1 MGAIVADWSADQVS
15 GFQKRVIA
23 FRHSLHE
30 RAMFSDEGLAR
41 VLDRYP
47 REAMGVFTMGE
58 DLEDWQSWRR
68 GSARGMSGD
77 QLLAAVQDGRLWLNL
92 RHANTHLAEFAD
104 LCREIADEKE
114 AAFKTRILNRD
125 LGLLIS
131 SPNARVFYH
140 LDVPYSSLWQI
151 RGRKQIW
158 FYPRTEPYVDPAWL
172 ERCVHGTAEGQMP
185 FKPAW
190 DNGAQSRFLLPGDMV
205 TWAQNAPHRVDNGPM
220 MNVSVSMEYMTP
232 QARLRANV
240 IHANGLLRQNLGFT
254 PSIETHPGPTMA
266 AKLLIAAAHKAAI
279 ARKARKPVLGDVR
292 GRRGR
297 RGGGV
302 GPRLPWG
309 SLFRSPRPS
318 PG

>member
-1 MGAIVADWSADQVS
+1 MGAIVADWSAEQVS

-140 LDVPYSSLWQI
+140 LDVP
-151 RGRKQIW
+151 
-158 FYPRTEPYVDPAWL
+158 
-172 ERCVHGTAEGQMP
+172 
-185 FKPAW
+185 
-190 DNGAQSRFLLPGDMV
+190 
-205 TWAQNAPHRVDNGPM
+205 
-220 MNVSVSMEYMTP
+220 
-232 QARLRANV
+232 
-240 IHANGLLRQNLGFT
+240 
-254 PSIETHPGPTMA
+254 
-266 AKLLIAAAHKAAI
+266 
-279 ARKARKPVLGDVR
+279 
-292 GRRGR
+292 
-297 RGGGV
+297 
-302 GPRLPWG
+302 
-309 SLFRSPRPS
+309 
-318 PG
+318 